1 MICNNCKRTFDS
13 PGVRVDDVTS
23 RGEGYAYSICPYCE
37 SEEVEESHAC
47 PICSATIPASVDYCE
62 RHVKEVWGELYKIWD
77 YYDRSDA
84 AKQIMNDW
92 VEEVW

>member
-1 MICNNCKRTFDS
+1 VICNNCKRTFDT
-13 PGVRVDDVTS
+13 PGTHTDDV
-23 RGEGYAYSICPYCE
+23 GYSFSACPYCE
-37 SEEVEESHAC
+37 SDEIEDSHAC
-47 PICSATIPASVDYCE
+47 PICLEEIPASVDYCD